1 VKEGGGGVL
10 GHGREGAAGEKGCR
24 AVVRPFYRRGGR
36 AVTGKGNGGWRGV
49 PRCGVMQGRG
59 AWFRLAVD
67 VSTDSG
73 PAAAHRWRGGCP
85 NSGA

>member
-36 AVTGKGNGGWRGV
+36 AVTGKGNGGW
-49 PRCGVMQGRG
+49 
-59 AWFRLAVD
+59 
-67 VSTDSG
+67 
-73 PAAAHRWRGGCP
+73 
-85 NSGA
+85 